1 MDASLPS
8 TANQPQRPGRA
19 QTLALQGLVNRVMR
33 GLLRTPLL
41 SRAVG
46 KRLVTVYV
54 VGRKSG
60 RRYCIP
66 VAYTRR
72 GETLLIGTE
81 FAWVRNLR
89 SGEPVD
95 IRLKGKR
102 CSADVKVL
110 ADKDAVVAH
119 LATMTRDNR
128 QFAKFNQISFDSDGN
143 PNASDL
149 QLAWAAGARGVELT
163 PRRQK

>member
-8 TANQPQRPGRA
+8 AVNQPQRAGRA
-19 QTLALQGLVNRVMR
+19 QTLALQGLVNRVIR

-41 SRAVG
+41 CRAIG
-46 KRLVTVYV
+46 KRLITVYV

-60 RRYCIP
+60 RRYSIP

-72 GETLLIGTE
+72 GQTLLIGTE

-95 IRLKGKR
+95 IRWKGKR
-102 CSADVKVL
+102 CSADVTVL
-110 ADKDAVVAH
+110 SGEDAVVAH
-119 LATMTRDNR
+119 LAAMTRDNR
-128 QFAKFNQISFDSDGN
+128 QFAKFNRIGFDGDGN
-143 PNASDL
+143 PKPSDL
-149 QLAWAAGARGVELT
+149 HFAWQAGTRGVELT
-163 PRRQK
+163 PRRRK

>member
-8 TANQPQRPGRA
+8 AVNHPQRAGRA
-19 QTLALQGLVNRVMR
+19 QTLALQGLVNRLIR

-41 SRAVG
+41 CRAAG
-46 KRLVTVYV
+46 KRLITVYV

-60 RRYCIP
+60 RRYSIP
-66 VAYTRR
+66 VACTRR
-72 GETLLIGTE
+72 GQTLLIGTE

-95 IRLKGKR
+95 IRWKGKR

-110 ADKDAVVAH
+110 AAEDAVVAH
-119 LATMTRDNR
+119 LAAMTRDNH
-128 QFAKFNQISFDSDGN
+128 QFAKFNRIGFDSDGN
-143 PNASDL
+143 PNEIDL
-149 QLAWAAGARGVELT
+149 HLAWEAGTRGVELT
-163 PRRQK
+163 PRRRK